1 MDWNRALKVG
11 GPSVIVTYVFYN
23 LTNNYLA
30 ESQLLQNNLLLNI
43 VFLAIVFLFCI
54 FVCYRV
60 TMPKNDSSNKPQILD
75 NEIEENEVESSL
87 SIGQKYKVADIKN
100 NKINKNKVK
109 GDLNI
114 G

>member
-1 MDWNRALKVG
+1 
-11 GPSVIVTYVFYN
+11 
-23 LTNNYLA
+23 
-30 ESQLLQNNLLLNI
+30 
-43 VFLAIVFLFCI
+43 
-54 FVCYRV
+54 
-60 TMPKNDSSNKPQILD
+60 MPKNDSSNKPQILD

-87 SIGQKYKVADIKN
+87 NIGQKYKVADIKN